1 MNYGGMLGIVLLV
14 RLALAVVWVGVPLLL
29 VGALVWWTTSRKS
42 VSADSRARQTR
53 STRLKGLGLGGLGG
67 LISVLFG
74 QLWLGPVVVAVGY
87 LLGVLNGELHDTPP
101 RTGTVR
107 SASLRARTAAH
118 YIPRW
123 AAAVSVVAAIL
134 SVFGPIVLIAVPT
147 PQYGPWQ
154 PFPDALFI
162 TLPGQK
168 LSWPPP
174 LEWVPLAV
182 VACGALVGGALLIR
196 RLLRLPDATA
206 DQPGIA
212 EPTRRNAA
220 RTITGTVVGIELLAL
235 GALTLLDSG
244 GVDVPDQIG
253 GAAYTASRILV
264 WSGIGLIAAGI
275 VIWCALA
282 SWRRGPIEPNVPV
295 GSPQA

>member
-14 RLALAVVWVGVPLLL
+14 RLVLAVVWVGIPLLL

-42 VSADSRARQTR
+42 VASDSRARQTR
-53 STRLKGLGLGGLGG
+53 SARLKGLGLGGLGG

-74 QLWLGPVVVAVGY
+74 QLWLGPVVVAAGY

-118 YIPRW
+118 YVPRW
-123 AAAVSVVAAIL
+123 AAVVSVIAAML
-134 SVFGPIVLIAVPT
+134 SMFGPIVLIGVPT
-147 PQYGPWQ
+147 PEYGPWQ
-154 PFPDALFI
+154 PFPDAPFI
-162 TLPGQK
+162 TVPGQK
-168 LSWPPP
+168 LAWPSPAV
-174 LEWVPLAV
+174 WVPLAV
-182 VACGALVGGALLIR
+182 VACGALVVGALLIR

-212 EPTRRNAA
+212 ESTRRNAA
-220 RTITGTVVGIELLAL
+220 RTITGTVVGVELLTL
-235 GALTLLDSG
+235 GALTLLSSS

-253 GAAYTASRILV
+253 GAAYTASRILI

-282 SWRRGPIEPNVPV
+282 GWRRGPLEPDVPV
-295 GSPQA
+295 SSPPA